1 LRRILSVFLFFLF
14 ALPVGVSL
22 SGCAK
27 GSSAAYCSG
36 SIGPRTG
43 DVQNIVLQPQIGGIS
58 MGYAQTFNVAA
69 PTGTDC
75 KNNTVSLKSITYATS
90 NGNVADINPTTGA
103 LCAGQWNRNSPG
115 GVPNFTFCTSTGQSG
130 ISELTA
136 SSGGANSN
144 KVLVYVHPQITS
156 IALGSASTCKVN
168 ADGTLADPATNCF
181 CGNQNGDGVTLTA
194 PNCYSATA
202 PPPTGTATLTPNSC
216 LSFNQSALLVARI
229 YAGDPSITANNITNI
244 AGEATYTAQTASL
257 FSFNNNTGLATALL
271 PGSTVVTAS
280 IAQSTS
286 TAGVISVCPPTN
298 ITITTPN
305 TANGSVTVNP
315 NNTEPITAVVTD
327 ANKNVLTG
335 LTLTFTSTT
344 PESAPATS
352 VGISPIFPGVAAINA
367 FCLPPACNPSPYGN
381 VGVYANGTPN
391 GNGKPIVSNT
401 IVSTT
406 PGSASTRLWIG
417 STDSLYITPVDL
429 TTPTVPPPTKLPY
442 QPNSMIINQA
452 GTSIFMGSSVG
463 LMTFTTA
470 SNSLTSTD
478 FTVQG
483 TALAVS
489 PDNATVVITDPTRK
503 LIYIDN
509 TGTTGTTGTTTTAT
523 SPTVVSSFAGVGT
536 RAAFTPDGSVAYIT
550 TTDNHLLVYS
560 TFSGWNSY
568 DLSATGANDVAI
580 AVPSVGAF
588 VTGNTAVNARS
599 YCPNSN
605 ATPTVFYPQ
614 AGVATLAAA
623 VGDRAATTND
633 GRHLLDVRLPTS
645 GGTPILNDI
654 TFPTSTGDGT
664 FNGVLPTGDCP
675 QNGNPPTFGLA
686 PSTVSFPTGVLTT
699 GVTGVY
705 PASDSSI
712 AFSTY
717 LPTAA
722 ATAGAILPAYVPAGN
737 GVGTVSSV
745 QLAGAAT
752 APVFGVFSSDNKTF
766 FTGTSGD
773 NLVHLI
779 TRSTLTDTSQL
790 APKLP
795 SVATPGG
802 LATPNLIVQYPR
814 TVTNN

>member
-1 LRRILSVFLFFLF
+1 MRRILSVFLFFLF

-27 GSSAAYCSG
+27 SSAAYCSG

-58 MGYAQTFNVAA
+58 MGFAQTFNVAA

-75 KNNTVSLKSITYATS
+75 KANTVSLKSITYASS

-103 LCAGQWNRNSPG
+103 LCAGAWNRNSPG

-156 IALGSASTCKVN
+156 IALGTASSCKLN

-181 CGNQNGDGVTLTA
+181 CGNTYNGVVLTA

-202 PPPTGTATLTPNSC
+202 PPATGTAILDPNSC
-216 LSFNQSALLVARI
+216 LSFNNSAQLVARI
-229 YAGDPSITANNITNI
+229 YAGDPSIAASNITNI

-257 FSFNNNTGLATALL
+257 FSFNNNTGVATALL
-271 PGSTVVTAS
+271 PGSTVVTAG

-286 TAGVISVCPPTN
+286 TAGVISVCPPRT

-327 ANKNVLTG
+327 TNGVTMTG
-335 LTLTFTSTT
+335 LTLTYTSTT

-352 VGISPIFPGVAAINA
+352 LGITPIFPGVAAINA
-367 FCLPPACNPSPYGN
+367 FCMPPTCNPSPYGS
-381 VGVYANGTPN
+381 VGLN
-391 GNGKPIVSNT
+391 GNGKPVISNT

-406 PGSASTRLWIG
+406 PGSNSTRLWIG

-429 TTPTVPPPTKLPY
+429 TTTTVPPPTKLPY

-509 TGTTGTTGTTTTAT
+509 TGTAGGTTTTAS

-536 RAAFTPDGSVAYIT
+536 RAAFTPDGSAAYIT

-560 TFSGWNSY
+560 TFSGWQSY

-605 ATPTVFYPQ
+605 VTPTVFYPQ
-614 AGVATLAAA
+614 ASVTTLAAA

-633 GRHLLDVRLPTS
+633 GRHLLDVRLPAS
-645 GGTPILNDI
+645 GGTPIVNDI
-654 TFPTSTGDGT
+654 TFPASTADGRT

-675 QNGNPPTFGLA
+675 ESGNPPVFGLA
-686 PSTVSFPTGVLTT
+686 ANTVSLTGVTT
-699 GVTGVY
+699 PGVTGVY
-705 PASDSSI
+705 PASDSTI

-717 LPTAA
+717 LPTAS
-722 ATAGAILPAYVPAGN
+722 ATGTGTVLPAFTPG
-737 GVGTVSSV
+737 SSTFTSV
-745 QLAGAAT
+745 ALAQGAT
-752 APVFGVFSSDNKTF
+752 APVAGVFSSDNKTF
-766 FTGTSGD
+766 FVGTSGD